1 MSETK
6 RYLWWND
13 RLDLPQMNPKY
24 LTENNLW
31 DSTWLKEENPKLWA
45 EREKTK
51 EEIDYSIINHW
62 AASWCVCQWL

>member
-13 RLDLPQMNPKY
+13 ILDLPQMNPKY

-45 EREKTK
+45 ERI
-51 EEIDYSIINHW
+51 EEHKRRK
-62 AASWCVCQWL
+62 LTTR

>member
-6 RYLWWND
+6 KYLWWND

-31 DSTWLKEENPKLWA
+31 DSTWLKEDNPELWA
-45 EREKTK
+45 KRI
-51 EEIDYSIINHW
+51 EEHRRKKLNTR
-62 AASWCVCQWL
+62 

>member
-13 RLDLPQMNPKY
+13 ILDLPQMNPKY

-45 EREKTK
+45 KRI
-51 EEIDYSIINHW
+51 EEHKRRK
-62 AASWCVCQWL
+62 LTTR

>member
-13 RLDLPQMNPKY
+13 ILNLPQMNPKY

-45 EREKTK
+45 ERI
-51 EEIDYSIINHW
+51 EEHKRRK
-62 AASWCVCQWL
+62 LTTR

>member
-31 DSTWLKEENPKLWA
+31 DSTWLKEENSKLWE
-45 EREKTK
+45 ERL
-51 EEIDYSIINHW
+51 EEHRRRK
-62 AASWCVCQWL
+62 LTTR

>member
-13 RLDLPQMNPKY
+13 RWNNRLDLPQMNPKY

-31 DSTWLKEENPKLWA
+31 DLTWLKEENPKLWA
-45 EREKTK
+45 ERQKEK
-51 EEIDYSIINHW
+51 
-62 AASWCVCQWL
+62 